1 VDPDRCYVTSAGT
14 FTTIPRA
21 TLLSASPKA
30 SDVYDSASA
39 WNFLRRF
46 TDQYSADYFVYTR
59 HKAERFC
66 QLLTESQP
74 TDGFSLI
81 RADELV
87 VIQCQPLSSGTRVVA
102 SFRKS
107 GDEFSVKMHCPG
119 TPISSIQTAWVV
131 IVSPSGKKIIAAANA
146 DPSTE
151 SFVIHFAAALM
162 AESGEWIFRPTA
174 VTQGGLILVGKALTL
189 QR

>member
-1 VDPDRCYVTSAGT
+1 
-14 FTTIPRA
+14 
-21 TLLSASPKA
+21 
-30 SDVYDSASA
+30 
-39 WNFLRRF
+39 
-46 TDQYSADYFVYTR
+46 
-59 HKAERFC
+59 
-66 QLLTESQP
+66 
-74 TDGFSLI
+74 
-81 RADELV
+81 
-87 VIQCQPLSSGTRVVA
+87 
-102 SFRKS
+102 
-107 GDEFSVKMHCPG
+107 
-119 TPISSIQTAWVV
+119 VV